1 MTKLSSISASLML
14 LIASAVGSANAQSAQ
29 SIKVN
34 IPFAFSFADKT
45 FPAGNYSLF
54 EPLQHFLVLRDAR
67 GRNLAQAFT
76 TRVESWAASPSGKLT
91 FHTVDGQNVFSE
103 VWHENDRAGEKLHF
117 ANRHVA
123 KHSPDMGQMVEA
135 AQP

>member
-14 LIASAVGSANAQSAQ
+14 LIASAAGSANAQSAQ

-67 GRNLAQAFT
+67 GATWPKRLLPGSSLGQPH
-76 TRVESWAASPSGKLT
+76 RAAS
-91 FHTVDGQNVFSE
+91 
-103 VWHENDRAGEKLHF
+103 
-117 ANRHVA
+117 
-123 KHSPDMGQMVEA
+123 
-135 AQP
+135 